1 MFGLIGAAI
10 GAVGSIAGGALSA
23 SAARRAARIRE
34 EELKKREERQ
44 AATYARRVNQD
55 YTQRADAQRMLKI
68 TREALKQRTEA
79 AAGRQAV
86 MGTTDSGL
94 AAERELAGNVMAD
107 TASQIAA
114 AGEAKKD
121 EAEKIY
127 EQQQDANSQ
136 ERTDIA
142 AGKAEATGQAVGQ
155 MVQGIGQAAGAI
167 GGMFGSGNTTSG
179 NTTSGSSGSGNI
191 ITAPKLTPPK
201 FKTSQQVAE
210 DLFKA
215 DLAKKGVDLTL
226 GKYVPGYT
234 KI

>member
-10 GAVGSIAGGALSA
+10 GAVGSAVSGALSA

-68 TREALKQRTEA
+68 TRDALKQRTEA

-94 AAERELAGNVMAD
+94 AAERELAGNVMAN

-114 AGEAKKD
+114 AGEVKKD

-155 MVQGIGQAAGAI
+155 MAQGIGQAAGAI
-167 GGMFGSGNTTSG
+167 GGMFGSDTS
-179 NTTSGSSGSGNI
+179 SSLKIPEGAGNI
-191 ITAPKLTPPK
+191 PRPTLN
-201 FKTSQQVAE
+201 TSMPTSNVG
-210 DLFKA
+210 LVP
-215 DLAKKGVDLTL
+215 VDTSKIKPLPVTI
-226 GKYVPGYT
+226 GRNVPGYT

>member
-10 GAVGSIAGGALSA
+10 GAVGSVVGGALSA
-23 SAARRAARIRE
+23 SAARKAAKIRE

-68 TREALKQRTEA
+68 TRDALKQRTEA

-155 MVQGIGQAAGAI
+155 MAQGIGQAAGAI
-167 GGMFGSGNTTSG
+167 GGMFA
-179 NTTSGSSGSGNI
+179 SGSSLKIPEGAGNI
-191 ITAPKLTPPK
+191 PRPTLN
-201 FKTSQQVAE
+201 TSMPTSNVG
-210 DLFKA
+210 LVP
-215 DLAKKGVDLTL
+215 VDTSKIKPLPVTI
-226 GKYVPGYT
+226 GKNVPGYT

>member
-1 MFGLIGAAI
+1 M
-10 GAVGSIAGGALSA
+10 GSN
-23 SAARRAARIRE
+23 RAAKIRE

-55 YTQRADAQRMLKI
+55 YTQRADAQRMLAL
-68 TREALKQRTEA
+68 TRDALKQRAEA

-94 AAERELAGNVMAD
+94 AAEREMAENVMAD

-136 ERTDIA
+136 ERVDIA
-142 AGKAEATGQAVGQ
+142 AGKAEATGAAVGQ
-155 MVQGIGQAAGAI
+155 MVQGVGQAAAGLSGMSGPKSKTPTTGLAVTPTTGLAVPRYNTI
-167 GGMFGSGNTTSG
+167 EQTTLNALQGKMSGGVTQAGDWVKNW
-179 NTTSGSSGSGNI
+179 
-191 ITAPKLTPPK
+191 A
-201 FKTSQQVAE
+201 KTN
-210 DLFKA
+210 
-215 DLAKKGVDLTL
+215 GI
-226 GKYVPGYT
+226 

>member
-1 MFGLIGAAI
+1 M
-10 GAVGSIAGGALSA
+10 GSN
-23 SAARRAARIRE
+23 RAAKIRE

-55 YTQRADAQRMLKI
+55 YTQRADAQRMLAL
-68 TREALKQRTEA
+68 TRDALKQRAEA

-94 AAERELAGNVMAD
+94 AAEREMAENVMAD

-136 ERTDIA
+136 ERVDIA
-142 AGKAEATGQAVGQ
+142 AGKAEATGAAVGQ
-155 MVQGIGQAAGAI
+155 MVQGVGQVAAGLSGMSGPKSKTPATGLAVPRYNTI
-167 GGMFGSGNTTSG
+167 EQTTLNALQGKMSGGVTQAGDWVKNW
-179 NTTSGSSGSGNI
+179 
-191 ITAPKLTPPK
+191 A
-201 FKTSQQVAE
+201 KTN
-210 DLFKA
+210 
-215 DLAKKGVDLTL
+215 GV
-226 GKYVPGYT
+226 